1 MKSETKKDKKE
12 DLQVQGKRVRELE
25 KRNKELEAGW
35 KRAVADYQNL
45 QKRVSSE
52 KEQLVR
58 LANEALLEEILPVLD
73 NLETVL
79 QHIKDTGLEITVNQ
93 FRDVLRRVG
102 VEEIDLLKKDFDPH
116 LAEAVDVVEGDE
128 NKVAEVVKKGYLYN
142 DKVIRPAKVK
152 VGKKKIN

>member
-152 VGKKKIN
+152 VGKKKN

>member
-142 DKVIRPAKVK
+142 YKVIRPAKVK
-152 VGKKKIN
+152 VGKKKN

>member
-79 QHIKDTGLEITVNQ
+79 QHIKDTGL
-93 FRDVLRRVG
+93 
-102 VEEIDLLKKDFDPH
+102 
-116 LAEAVDVVEGDE
+116 
-128 NKVAEVVKKGYLYN
+128 
-142 DKVIRPAKVK
+142 
-152 VGKKKIN
+152 

>member
-142 DKVIRPAKVK
+142 YKVIRPAKVK